1 MNQLVSVQLLWILNY
16 CHKLHVSKDLLLGR
30 GALVPEGEGYSII
43 TDFTNVSGLIPSYLT
58 ASVSGLFRGDI
69 PNVQSGTYLQNLL
82 IGIE

>member
-1 MNQLVSVQLLWILNY
+1 M
-16 CHKLHVSKDLLLGR
+16 
-30 GALVPEGEGYSII
+30 PEGEGYSII